1 MPELLD
7 DAAARG
13 LRLAI
18 VTTTSRANVA
28 ALLLHTLGCG
38 VQGRFEAAV
47 CGEDVA
53 AKKPDPEAYALALRQ
68 LGLRP
73 RQTLALEDS
82 PAGPAGADARV
93 ALDDLIGWHARMD
106 LVSAF
111 G

>member
-38 VQGRFEAAV
+38 AQGRFEAAV

-82 PAGPAGADARV
+82 PAGADARV